1 MEELLMNEILI
12 KLQDQ
17 LISSMIEELAKRGE
31 LKDFIKFGREEA
43 KKDGRYT
50 EELQKFFDEI
60 EEQFCDNIDWDK
72 LFDIVGETTNNRKV
86 MGFRQDKC
94 IIINN
99 RTLSDDEVE
108 DYMETETAPINLD
121 KLNKALEPINIKLEF
136 IEAIDNPFD
145 LDGFQNFVRFKVVEL
160 D

>member
-1 MEELLMNEILI
+1 MEDMIRA
-12 KLQDQ
+12 LQEHM
-17 LISSMIEELAKRGE
+17 ISSAIGSLIENDKLDEFLKFAREKAKE
-31 LKDFIKFGREEA
+31 D
-43 KKDGRYT
+43 DMDT
-50 EELQKFFDEI
+50 ENLMKFFDEL

-72 LFDIVGETTNNRKV
+72 LFNIVDETTNNRKV

-94 IIINN
+94 IIVEN
-99 RTLSDDEVE
+99 RTLSNDEVE
-108 DYMETETAPINLD
+108 KYMETETAPINLQTI
-121 KLNKALEPINIKLEF
+121 NNALEPINIKLEF